1 MGPEKAERTG
11 DHGGSRKRFSPPPK
25 RSSAPSPGPRLA
37 IAIQA
42 APPSR
47 GEAGMV
53 ITQSGEPGSRDPGR
67 TGSPRPRVPSPRRRP
82 AGRRPP
88 LGSRPRAP
96 HASCAQ
102 DRGPGGQPRREGGRG
117 PAAGSRAA
125 LATARGLKLATAR
138 PSRPRLGDAPGEG
151 GAAGPGWSAAPAS
164 SSWER
169 RERIGILPST
179 TRASAPAGPL
189 GPGGGGGARS
199 RGGDG
204 GGGGGGP
211 GSVARRRGW
220 ELGGGESE
228 ARPAS

>member
-1 MGPEKAERTG
+1 MGPEKAEPTR

-47 GEAGMV
+47 GEAGKV
-53 ITQSGEPGSRDPGR
+53 STQSGETGEQRPGTSRLPKA
-67 TGSPRPRVPSPRRRP
+67 SRPFPAAS

-96 HASCAQ
+96 HAPCAR
-102 DRGPGGQPRREGGRG
+102 DRGRGGQPPREGGRG
-117 PAAGSRAA
+117 PATGSRAA
-125 LATARGLKLATAR
+125 VATPRGLKLATAR

-151 GAAGPGWSAAPAS
+151 GATGPGCSAAPAS
-164 SSWER
+164 PRQGR
-169 RERIGILPST
+169 RERIGVLPST
-179 TRASAPAGPL
+179 ARASAPAGPL
-189 GPGGGGGARS
+189 GPGGGGGARF
-199 RGGDG
+199 R

-220 ELGGGESE
+220 APGGGESE

>member
-1 MGPEKAERTG
+1 MQSHQPLREKNQERGTNKGKPRPPEAQRPRVRGAGEQGRGQRILNFLQPGRGETQLPGDRVGPEKAEPTG
-11 DHGGSRKRFSPPPK
+11 DHGWSRKRFSPPPK

-47 GEAGMV
+47 GEAGRV
-53 ITQSGEPGSRDPGR
+53 STQSGGTREQ
-67 TGSPRPRVPSPRRRP
+67 RPRTSGLPKASRPFPAAP

-88 LGSRPRAP
+88 LGSPPRAP
-96 HASCAQ
+96 HAPCAQ
-102 DRGPGGQPRREGGRG
+102 DRGQGGNPRREGGPG

-164 SSWER
+164 SR
-169 RERIGILPST
+169 
-179 TRASAPAGPL
+179 
-189 GPGGGGGARS
+189 
-199 RGGDG
+199 
-204 GGGGGGP
+204 
-211 GSVARRRGW
+211 
-220 ELGGGESE
+220 
-228 ARPAS
+228 